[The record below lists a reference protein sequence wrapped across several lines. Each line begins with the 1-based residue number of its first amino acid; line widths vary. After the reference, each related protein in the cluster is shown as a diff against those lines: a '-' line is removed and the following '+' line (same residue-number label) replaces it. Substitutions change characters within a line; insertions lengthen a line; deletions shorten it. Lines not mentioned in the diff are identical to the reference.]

1 MIIERWLKE
10 ERTGSTLHERVEVR
24 QRVIAVVKDFFG
36 GRPLVLHLSLP
47 GAHAAR
53 KHLFFLPDGSFL
65 SPSSVRNR
73 FPLTLT
79 RVECPGKRGIG
90 EATSQSFFERMC

>member
-1 MIIERWLKE
+1 MIIEGWLKE
-10 ERTGSTLHERVEVR
+10 ERTGSSLHERVEVR
-24 QRVIAVVKDFFG
+24 QRVIAVGKDSFG
-36 GRPLVLHLSLP
+36 GRPLALHLSLP

-65 SPSSVRNR
+65 SPSSERNR

-90 EATSQSFFERMC
+90 EVRVSHFERMC